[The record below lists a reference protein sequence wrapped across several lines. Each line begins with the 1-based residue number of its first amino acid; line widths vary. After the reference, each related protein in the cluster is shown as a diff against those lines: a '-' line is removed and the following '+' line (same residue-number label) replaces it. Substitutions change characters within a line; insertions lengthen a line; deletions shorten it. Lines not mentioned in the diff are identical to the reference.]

1 MHKLSQFLLP
11 YIFLFILSY
20 PAIKPLLSTGFFP
33 MHDDTQPT
41 RVFEMAKALSQGQ
54 FPVRIVADLG
64 YGYGYPLFNF
74 YAPFPYY
81 LGAVF
86 YLTGMDIISAT
97 KLMILT
103 GFLLAGVSM
112 YLLVKESFG
121 TFGGLISGILYTYAP
136 YHAVLIYV
144 RGAVGE
150 LYAYGFLPLLL
161 LGIVQILKAEKIRE
175 VKIGVL
181 TGTCGL
187 AFILLSHNIL
197 GMLSLYYSLIGV
209 IILGIYHLVNRKSLF
224 VIRNLFL
231 FIFLGIGLSAFFVA
245 PAIFEKKYTSSDQ
258 LITGGSDFRN
268 HFVYLSQLW
277 DSPWGFAGSSTGL
290 SDGMSFRIGKVHI
303 VFGIIGAIAFW
314 YRYRRKQL
322 SRFRLLIIY
331 SLSFIVGLS
340 VFLMFN
346 SSLLFWQILPGFPYI
361 QYPWRF
367 LTFTVLGLSILSV
380 GIIFLLDDKRLKI
393 IYTCFVIGLTLW
405 VNAKLFIPQF
415 IKPGNQA
422 EYISDTSIRY
432 KISKISDEYLPNDLQ
447 RPLSDKDIVWEGLS
461 QSNRLT
467 LTVKQDLTTKKEYTV
482 NALDSENIITNIAY
496 FPGWLAF
503 IDGKE
508 IPIRSKSGRV
518 AMDIPAGSHA
528 LLFRFSD
535 TPVRIFS
542 NIISL
547 LSLFLLGY
555 VTIKD
560 IPWLYCGDPGKL
572 KIHKKE

>member
-1 MHKLSQFLLP
+1 MYKFAQFIVPFIILI
-11 YIFLFILSY
+11 IFSY
-20 PAIKPLLSTGFFP
+20 PAIKPLLSPGFFP

-121 TFGGLISGILYTYAP
+121 TLGGLVSGILYTYAP

-161 LGIVQILKAEKIRE
+161 LGVVQIIKAEKIN
-175 VKIGVL
+175 KAKKGILIGSSGLVL
-181 TGTCGL
+181 L
-187 AFILLSHNIL
+187 LLSHNIL
-197 GMLSLYYSLIGV
+197 GMISLYILLAGV
-209 IILGIYHLVNRKSLF
+209 VILGIYHLVKRKSLF
-224 VIRNLFL
+224 VIYCLLL
-231 FIFLGIGLSAFFVA
+231 FIFLGTGLSAFFTV

-277 DSPWGFAGSSTGL
+277 DSPWGFAGSSPGL

-303 VFGIIGAIAFW
+303 VFGIIGVLTSW
-314 YRYRRKQL
+314 YIYRRKQM
-322 SRFRLLIIY
+322 SRFHLLIICCQ
-331 SLSFIVGLS
+331 LFIFGLS
-340 VFLMFN
+340 IILMLK
-346 SSLLFWQILPGFPYI
+346 SSLFFWQVLPGFPYI

-367 LTFTVLGLSILSV
+367 LTFTVLSLSILSV
-380 GIIFLLDDKRLKI
+380 GIIFLLEDKKMKVL
-393 IYTCFVIGLTLW
+393 YMFFATGLTLW

-415 IKPGNQA
+415 IKPSNQT

-447 RPLSDKDIVWEGLS
+447 RPQTENDIVWDGLS
-461 QSNRLT
+461 KTARLDV
-467 LTVKQDLTTKKEYTV
+467 VKREEVTTKKNYSV

-518 AMDIPAGSHA
+518 ALDIPAGSHD
-528 LLFRFSD
+528 LRFRFSD
-535 TPVRIFS
+535 TPVRTFS
-542 NIISL
+542 NVISL

-560 IPWLYCGDPGKL
+560 IPWLYCGDLGKL
-572 KIHKKE
+572 KIYKKE